1 MHFHKPG
8 SETLYKSVPKD
19 ILPNEYGGKA
29 GEVKDIKADMKKKLD
44 LYRWVWATSQTVQ
57 NHI

>member
-44 LYRWVWATSQTVQ
+44 LYR
-57 NHI
+57 